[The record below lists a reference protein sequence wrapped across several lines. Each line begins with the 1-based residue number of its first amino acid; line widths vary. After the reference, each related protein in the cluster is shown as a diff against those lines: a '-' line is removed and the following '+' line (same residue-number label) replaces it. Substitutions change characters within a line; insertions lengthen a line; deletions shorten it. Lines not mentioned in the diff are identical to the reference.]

1 MTVRCSPTCSSP
13 TRRRSGGTREIRC
26 SALIPATF
34 GRLKLLN
41 VRELR
46 AHWGRAVASAVVVA
60 VSAALLVAV
69 MGISGSISGSVD
81 RLANSIGGDAD
92 FEVSGVTDAGFDQSL
107 LDTAA
112 GAENVTA
119 AVPLL
124 RMQTTVHSGQALLLG
139 VDQNISALHSDL
151 QTAIHDELQDGS
163 PLRSAPNGVVVGAG
177 LGVARGDQFDLASTT
192 LTAVAVVDGP
202 AARRLNAGHFVIAPL
217 TLAQQISGR
226 EHRLDSIL
234 LFTKPG
240 VDVDQVRSAVTKAV
254 SGRAVVA
261 KPSFRAAQASSSF
274 AILAAMTLLAA
285 SVSLVVAAFLSY
297 NAMSIAIAQR
307 RPVISTMRALG
318 GRRRTIVSDL
328 LAEAALLGFL
338 GGVIGSAVGILI
350 GRVAI
355 GMLPSTLVQSLEAR
369 TEYVLPLWV
378 VPLAIAACVV
388 ASVAAAALA
397 ARQVHCVAPVE
408 ALAPIGACSSQ
419 AGSRPFRIAAGV
431 AGVVL
436 IAVTILV
443 VTGDLGRIAV
453 ASIALAF
460 IGGAAICFAF
470 SGPIIRLAAAVARL
484 FGAAGVLGA
493 ASIER
498 APRRM
503 WVAMMT
509 VLTAVVTT
517 VAVTGATS
525 NAVDSTVASFSS
537 IADADVWVSST
548 PATDYPTAPL
558 LAADTEAKVSAVPGV
573 DRIVPG
579 QMAFAT
585 VGDTRVMLVGIA
597 PGSHRDIYKSMS
609 ARDRDK
615 LLAGDGVALSRDLG
629 HAMGVTAGDDI
640 VLQTPSGERRVPVLE
655 LVPYFSGLTGT
666 MAMSLETMQEWFL
679 RPGATDLEIS
689 VAPGTDPQSVQRAIH
704 NVVSK
709 DAFVYSGHEALA
721 GVASALNQVTAVIA
735 MIAWIVVA
743 VSAVTLLNTL
753 MLSVLDRRR
762 EIGVLRATGAT
773 RRFTLNAI
781 LAEAAGIGIVGGL
794 LGLILGAAI
803 EYLICTA
810 LTNVLSIDVTYH
822 ANLAMIGIGLGAVVM
837 CLVGSIPPA
846 VRAAR
851 LNIVEAVSVD

>member
-1 MTVRCSPTCSSP
+1 M
-13 TRRRSGGTREIRC
+13 
-26 SALIPATF
+26 
-34 GRLKLLN
+34 
-41 VRELR
+41 RELR
-46 AHWGRAVASAVVVA
+46 MHWGRALASVAVVA

-69 MGISGSISGSVD
+69 MGISGSITGSVD

-92 FEVSGVTDAGFDQSL
+92 LEVSGVTDAGFDESL
-107 LDTAA
+107 LDTVAA
-112 GAENVTA
+112 VENVTA

-124 RMQTTVHSGQALLLG
+124 RMQTTMNSGHALLLG

-151 QTAIHDELQDGS
+151 QSAIHDQLQDGS

-177 LGVARGDQFDLASTT
+177 LGVARGDQFDVASTT
-192 LTAVAVVDGP
+192 VTAVAVVEGP

-217 TLAQQISGR
+217 ALAQQMSGR
-226 EHRLDSIL
+226 EQRLDSIL

-240 VDVDQVRSAVTKAV
+240 VNVEQVRSAVTKAV
-254 SGRAVVA
+254 AGRAVVA

-297 NAMSIAIAQR
+297 NAMSIAIAHR
-307 RPVISTMRALG
+307 RPTIATMRALG

-328 LAEAALLGFL
+328 LTEASLLGFV
-338 GGVIGSAVGILI
+338 GGAIGSAVGVLI

-355 GMLPSTLVQSLEAR
+355 GRLPSTLVQSLDAR

-388 ASVAAAALA
+388 ASVVASALA
-397 ARQVHCVAPVE
+397 ARQVHSVAPVE
-408 ALAPIGACSSQ
+408 ALAPIGASSSQ
-419 AGSRPFRIAAGV
+419 AGSRRLRISAGIAGV
-431 AGVVL
+431 IL
-436 IAVTILV
+436 IAVTITV

-453 ASIALAF
+453 TSIALAF

-470 SGPIIRLAAAVARL
+470 SGPIIASAAATARL

-493 ASIER
+493 ATIER

-503 WVAMMT
+503 WVVMMT
-509 VLTAVVTT
+509 VLTAVATT

-537 IADADVWVSST
+537 VADANVWVSST

-558 LAADTEAKVSAVPGV
+558 LTADTESKVAAVPGV
-573 DRIVPG
+573 DRVVPG

-615 LLAGDGVALSRDLG
+615 LLAGEGVALSRDLG
-629 HAMGVTAGDDI
+629 HAMGVSAGDEI
-640 VLQTPSGERRVPVLE
+640 ALQTPSGERRVPVLE
-655 LVPYFSGLTGT
+655 LVPYFSGFTGT
-666 MAMSLETMQEWFL
+666 LAMSLETMQEWFM
-679 RPGATDLEIS
+679 RPGATDLEIT
-689 VAPGTDPQSVQRAIH
+689 VAPGADPRSVQTAIH

-735 MIAWIVVA
+735 IIAWIVVA

-773 RRFTLNAI
+773 RRFTLKAI
-781 LAEAAGIGIVGGL
+781 LAEAAGVGIVGGL
-794 LGLILGAAI
+794 LGLILGSGI
-803 EYLICTA
+803 QYLISTA
-810 LTNVLSIDVTYH
+810 LTKVLSIDVTYT
-822 ANLAMIGIGLGAVVM
+822 ASPAMIGIGLGALAM
-837 CLVGSIPPA
+837 CLLGAIPPA

-851 LNIVEAVSVD
+851 LNIVDAVSVD